1 MAEQAAKEPTMEEIL
16 ASIRRIISEDGE
28 PDTGISRSA
37 PAAVAG
43 NDDDDIVFDDDDAD
57 FPDDIDDFENVAN
70 DLAGAAP
77 NGTDHHLSLDDL
89 LGDDSDLAMS
99 GHEQP
104 GVAPSTA
111 PSPKIQPFP
120 QQARTETDMPATQ
133 RYQDTVL
140 TEEKTADAAA
150 GALGRL
156 IASMDMGGQNTIEGL
171 VRELLKPMI
180 KDWLDANLPQIV
192 ETKVE
197 AEVQRIAK
205 MVR

>member
-133 RYQDTVL
+133 RYQDMAQSHARDGVARVDSKRFEAVGPGSIGMAL
-140 TEEKTADAAA
+140 ELQ
-150 GALGRL
+150 GATRVAVGC
-156 IASMDMGGQNTIEGL
+156 
-171 VRELLKPMI
+171 REIGAEPERPN
-180 KDWLDANLPQIV
+180 ANG
-192 ETKVE
+192 
-197 AEVQRIAK
+197 
-205 MVR
+205 